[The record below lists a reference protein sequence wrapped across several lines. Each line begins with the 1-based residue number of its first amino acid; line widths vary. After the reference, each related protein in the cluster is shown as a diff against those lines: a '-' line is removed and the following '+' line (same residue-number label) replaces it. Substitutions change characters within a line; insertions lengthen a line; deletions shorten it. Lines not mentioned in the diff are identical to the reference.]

1 ETHALIPAETAFVGD
16 MTHDVETA
24 RHGGISS
31 IAVLTGYNHA
41 EILVAVRPDLTV
53 PDLGVL
59 RSLLDRRR
67 GVSRPIATVGALIHD
82 GAGHVLMVLTH
93 KWGDRWGIPGGK
105 IERGESST
113 DALRREIREETG
125 LELQDIEFALVQDCI
140 DSPEFQR
147 PEHFLLLNY
156 VARAT
161 GTAVTL
167 NDEAE
172 EFRWLPPTDALALN
186 LNQPTRFLLNEALE
200 KGLLPF

>member
-1 ETHALIPAETAFVGD
+1 MANNLTSSLILDTIGK
-16 MTHDVETA
+16 
-24 RHGGISS
+24 
-31 IAVLTGYNHA
+31 
-41 EILVAVRPDLTV
+41 
-53 PDLGVL
+53 
-59 RSLLDRRR
+59 RSLTYLGNILAPFAAFSTDFSTESFTQGQNVRIP
-67 GVSRPIATVGALIHD
+67 VATVGALIHD
-82 GAGHVLMVLTH
+82 GNGHVLMVRTH

-125 LELQDIEFALVQDCI
+125 LELREIEFALVQDCI

-161 GTAVTL
+161 STAVEL

-172 EFRWLPPTDALALN
+172 EFRWLSPADALALN
-186 LNQPTRFLLNEALE
+186 LNQPTRFLLMEALDRD
-200 KGLLPF
+200 LISHVSA